1 MRAHPKFV
9 VKKTNLFLFSY
20 LSVLRLK
27 FLSYIHIKKIYP
39 FVIKKRKVEMK
50 KMVKITLQSRRLAR
64 GRTLCA
70 MTPAGLPGLPE
81 RENGDVDHVHH
92 EGTGPPHNPPRKK

>member
-1 MRAHPKFV
+1 
-9 VKKTNLFLFSY
+9 
-20 LSVLRLK
+20 
-27 FLSYIHIKKIYP
+27 
-39 FVIKKRKVEMK
+39 MK

-64 GRTLCA
+64 GRTLCV